1 MDLLGRLLTGHG
13 RPLRSRVAAAIVLL
27 YAQPLSRVVRPHHRR
42 VIHAG
47 EQVLLRLGEPP
58 SPVPGAV
65 ADLLLDWVEN
75 RDNMNTATNRDS
87 RWLFPGRRAGQP
99 MHADALAA
107 LVNRLGVPTVAGR
120 TSAIRQH
127 VLEMRPSWQMPS
139 ATTRSLP
146 PSWPLRREAPG
157 AVTPPDTTTSHHRA
171 GLHGELT
178 TVK

>member
-1 MDLLGRLLTGHG
+1 MSSGLT
-13 RPLRSRVAAAIVLL
+13 IDD
-27 YAQPLSRVVRPHHRR
+27 

-157 AVTPPDTTTSHHRA
+157 AVTPSDTTTSHHRA
-171 GLHGELT
+171 GLRGELT